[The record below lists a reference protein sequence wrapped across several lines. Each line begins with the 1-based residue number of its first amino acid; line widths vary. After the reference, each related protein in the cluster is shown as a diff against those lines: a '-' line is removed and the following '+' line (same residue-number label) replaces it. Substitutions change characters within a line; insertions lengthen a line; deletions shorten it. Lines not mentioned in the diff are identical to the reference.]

1 MAKNKIKNSWQINYT
16 VVDSEVVLT
25 KVAKENDKVKILHM
39 PLTTECPPTNRSKL
53 EGSLSVQNLTLS
65 TYITEERCRR

>member
-1 MAKNKIKNSWQINYT
+1 MDCLWAKNKIKKSWQINYT

-39 PLTTECPPTNRSKL
+39 PPTTECPPTSQIK
-53 EGSLSVQNLTLS
+53 VQ
-65 TYITEERCRR
+65 